1 MTMKIVVKQ
10 KIPIGKNMSRELWLL
25 RHSKAEQNDGIE
37 DFDRALKKRGK
48 QAAERMGAWLQQQQ
62 LIPDLVISS
71 PAKRAINTATR
82 VLNAMGVKELTVT
95 EDKRVYAEGFERL
108 KTVLAEC
115 PAEAQR
121 VLLVGHNPEL
131 EDLLIHLVGVSVLP
145 NSNKL
150 LPTTAFARLEMPDD
164 WTQLSAESAQL
175 LSITHVKSLLQ
186 E

>member
-1 MTMKIVVKQ
+1 
-10 KIPIGKNMSRELWLL
+10 MSRELWLL
-25 RHSKAEQNDGIE
+25 RHAKAEQNDSIE

-48 QAAERMGAWLQQQQ
+48 QAAQRMGEWLKQQQ

-71 PAKRAINTATR
+71 PAKRAIATAKR
-82 VLNAMGVKELTVT
+82 VLEAMDAPDVTIT

-115 PAEAQR
+115 PVTAQR

-131 EDLLIHLVGVSVLP
+131 EDLLIHLVSVEQLP
-145 NSNKL
+145 DSDKL
-150 LPTTAFARLEMPDD
+150 LPTTAFARLAMPDD
-164 WTQLSAESAQL
+164 WTQLSAASAQL
-175 LSITHVKSLLQ
+175 LSITLVKSLPQ

>member
-1 MTMKIVVKQ
+1 
-10 KIPIGKNMSRELWLL
+10 MSRELWLL
-25 RHSKAEQNDGIE
+25 RHAKAEQNDSIE

-48 QAAERMGAWLQQQQ
+48 QAAQRMGEWLKQQQ

-71 PAKRAINTATR
+71 PAKRAIATAKR
-82 VLNAMGVKELTVT
+82 VLEAMDAPDVTIT

-115 PAEAQR
+115 PATAQC

-131 EDLLIHLVGVSVLP
+131 EDLLIHLVSVEQLP
-145 NSNKL
+145 DSDKL
-150 LPTTAFARLEMPDD
+150 LPTTAFARLAMPDD
-164 WTQLSAESAQL
+164 WTQLSAASAQL
-175 LSITHVKSLLQ
+175 LSITLVKSLPQ

>member
-1 MTMKIVVKQ
+1 MKIIVIETLKYLQVD
-10 KIPIGKNMSRELWLL
+10 NMSRELWLL
-25 RHSKAEQNDGIE
+25 RHAKAEQNITID

-48 QAAERMGAWLQQQQ
+48 QAAQRMGKWLLQQQ

-71 PAKRAINTATR
+71 PAKRAINTAMR
-82 VLNAMGVKELTVT
+82 VLEAMNAPDMKIT

-115 PAEAQR
+115 PADAKR

-131 EDLLIHLVGVSVLP
+131 EDLLIHLVGVELLP
-145 NSNKL
+145 DSDKL

-164 WTQLSAESAQL
+164 WTQLTIGSAHL
-175 LSITHVKSLLQ
+175 LSITHVKALPH

>member
-1 MTMKIVVKQ
+1 
-10 KIPIGKNMSRELWLL
+10 MSRELWLL
-25 RHSKAEQNDGIE
+25 RHAKAEQNDKIE

-62 LIPDLVISS
+62 LIPDVVISS
-71 PAKRAINTATR
+71 PAKRAITTAIR
-82 VLNAMGVKELTVT
+82 VLKAMDAVDVAIT

-108 KTVLAEC
+108 KTVLSDC

-131 EDLLIHLVGVSVLP
+131 EDLLIHLVGVEQLP
-145 NSNKL
+145 DSDKL

-164 WTQLSAESAQL
+164 WTQLSAGSAHL
-175 LSITHVKSLLQ
+175 LSITQVKSLPQ

>member
-1 MTMKIVVKQ
+1 
-10 KIPIGKNMSRELWLL
+10 MSRELWLL
-25 RHSKAEQNDGIE
+25 RHGKAEQNDNIE

-48 QAAERMGAWLQQQQ
+48 QAVQRMGEWLQQQQ

-71 PAKRAINTATR
+71 PAKRAITTAVR
-82 VLNAMGVKELTVT
+82 VLEAMDAPDDLTIT

-115 PAEAQR
+115 PKEAQR

-131 EDLLIHLVGVSVLP
+131 EDLLLHLVRVDNLP

-150 LPTTAFARLEMPDD
+150 LPTTAFARIEMPDD
-164 WTQLSAESAQL
+164 WTYLSAGSAQL
-175 LSITHVKSLLQ
+175 LSITRVKSLPQ
-186 E
+186 D

>member
-1 MTMKIVVKQ
+1 
-10 KIPIGKNMSRELWLL
+10 MSRELWVL
-25 RHSKAEQNDGIE
+25 RHAKAEQNITID

-48 QAAERMGAWLQQQQ
+48 QAAQRMGEWLKQQQ

-71 PAKRAINTATR
+71 PAKRAITTAKR
-82 VLNAMGVKELTVT
+82 VLEAMDVSDVTIT

-131 EDLLIHLVGVSVLP
+131 EDLLVHLVGIDQLP
-145 NSNKL
+145 DSDKL

-164 WTQLSAESAQL
+164 WTQLSAGSAHL
-175 LSITHVKSLLQ
+175 LSITLVKSLP
-186 E
+186 

>member
-1 MTMKIVVKQ
+1 MKIVVIEKQ
-10 KIPIGKNMSRELWLL
+10 KHPQVTDMSRELWLL
-25 RHSKAEQNDGIE
+25 RHGKAEQNDSIE
-37 DFDRALKKRGK
+37 DFDRVLKKRGK
-48 QAAERMGAWLQQQQ
+48 QAVQRMGEWLQQQQ

-71 PAKRAINTATR
+71 PAERAITTATR
-82 VLNAMGVKELTVT
+82 VIKAMGAPELTVI

-115 PAEAQR
+115 SKEAER

-131 EDLLIHLVGVSVLP
+131 EDLLIHLVGVDNLP

-150 LPTTAFARLEMPDD
+150 LPTTAFARIEMPDD
-164 WTQLSAESAQL
+164 WTQLSAGSAQL
-175 LSITHVKSLLQ
+175 LSITHVKSLPQ

>member
-1 MTMKIVVKQ
+1 
-10 KIPIGKNMSRELWLL
+10 MSRELWLL
-25 RHSKAEQNDGIE
+25 RHAKAEQNDSIE

-48 QAAERMGAWLQQQQ
+48 QAAQRMGEWLKQQQ

-71 PAKRAINTATR
+71 PAKRAIATAKR
-82 VLNAMGVKELTVT
+82 VLEAMDARDVTIT

-115 PAEAQR
+115 PVTAQR

-131 EDLLIHLVGVSVLP
+131 EDLLIHLVSVEQLP
-145 NSNKL
+145 DSDKL
-150 LPTTAFARLEMPDD
+150 LPTTAFARLAMPDD
-164 WTQLSAESAQL
+164 WTQLSAASAQL
-175 LSITHVKSLLQ
+175 LSITLVKSLPQ

>member
-1 MTMKIVVKQ
+1 
-10 KIPIGKNMSRELWLL
+10 MSRELWVL
-25 RHSKAEQNDGIE
+25 RHAKAEQNITID

-48 QAAERMGAWLQQQQ
+48 QAAQRMGEWLKQQQ

-71 PAKRAINTATR
+71 PAKRAITTARR
-82 VLNAMGVKELTVT
+82 VLEAMDVSEVTIT

-131 EDLLIHLVGVSVLP
+131 EDLLVHLVGIDQLP
-145 NSNKL
+145 DSDKL

-164 WTQLSAESAQL
+164 WTQLSAGSAQL
-175 LSITHVKSLLQ
+175 LSITLVKSLPQ

>member
-1 MTMKIVVKQ
+1 
-10 KIPIGKNMSRELWLL
+10 MSRELWVL
-25 RHSKAEQNDGIE
+25 RHAKAEQNITID

-48 QAAERMGAWLQQQQ
+48 QSAQRMGEWLKQQQ

-71 PAKRAINTATR
+71 PAKRAMTTAKR
-82 VLNAMGVKELTVT
+82 VLEAMDSSDVTIT
-95 EDKRVYAEGFERL
+95 EDKRVYAEGFEPL

-131 EDLLIHLVGVSVLP
+131 EDLLIHLVGVEQLP
-145 NSNKL
+145 DSDKL

-164 WTQLSAESAQL
+164 WTQLSAGSAHL
-175 LSITHVKSLLQ
+175 LSITPVKSLR
-186 E
+186 

>member
-1 MTMKIVVKQ
+1 
-10 KIPIGKNMSRELWLL
+10 MSRELWVL
-25 RHSKAEQNDGIE
+25 RHAKAEQNITID

-48 QAAERMGAWLQQQQ
+48 QAAQRMGEWLKQQQ

-71 PAKRAINTATR
+71 PAKRAITTAKR
-82 VLNAMGVKELTVT
+82 VLEAMDAPDVAIT

-131 EDLLIHLVGVSVLP
+131 EDLLVYLVGIDQLP
-145 NSNKL
+145 DSDKL

-164 WTQLSAESAQL
+164 WTQLSAGSAQL
-175 LSITHVKSLLQ
+175 LSITLVKSLPQ

>member
-1 MTMKIVVKQ
+1 
-10 KIPIGKNMSRELWLL
+10 MSRELWVL
-25 RHSKAEQNDGIE
+25 RHAKAEQNITID

-48 QAAERMGAWLQQQQ
+48 QAAQRMGEWLKQQQ

-71 PAKRAINTATR
+71 PAKRAITTAKR
-82 VLNAMGVKELTVT
+82 VLEAMDAPEVTIT

-131 EDLLIHLVGVSVLP
+131 EDLLVHLVGIDQLP
-145 NSNKL
+145 DSDKL

-164 WTQLSAESAQL
+164 WTQLSAGSAQL
-175 LSITHVKSLLQ
+175 LSITLVKSLPQ

>member
-1 MTMKIVVKQ
+1 MKIVVIETQ
-10 KIPIGKNMSRELWLL
+10 KYLQVDNMSRQLWLL
-25 RHSKAEQNDGIE
+25 RHAKAEQNDSIE

-48 QAAERMGAWLQQQQ
+48 QAAQRMGEWLLQQQ

-71 PAKRAINTATR
+71 PAKRAINTAVR
-82 VLNAMGVKELTVT
+82 VLEAMNASDMSIT

-115 PAEAQR
+115 PRDAQR
-121 VLLVGHNPEL
+121 VLLVGHNPDL
-131 EDLLIHLVGVSVLP
+131 EDLLIYLIGVEQLP
-145 NSNKL
+145 DNDKL

-164 WTQLSAESAQL
+164 WTQLTTGSAHL
-175 LSITHVKSLLQ
+175 LSMTHVKSLPH

>member
-1 MTMKIVVKQ
+1 
-10 KIPIGKNMSRELWLL
+10 MSRELWVL
-25 RHSKAEQNDGIE
+25 RHAKAEQNITID

-48 QAAERMGAWLQQQQ
+48 QAAQRMGEWLKQQQ

-71 PAKRAINTATR
+71 PAKRAITTAKR
-82 VLNAMGVKELTVT
+82 VLEAMDVSEVVIT

-131 EDLLIHLVGVSVLP
+131 EDLLVHLVGIDQLP
-145 NSNKL
+145 DSDKL

-164 WTQLSAESAQL
+164 WTQLSAGSAQL
-175 LSITHVKSLLQ
+175 LSITLVKSLPQ